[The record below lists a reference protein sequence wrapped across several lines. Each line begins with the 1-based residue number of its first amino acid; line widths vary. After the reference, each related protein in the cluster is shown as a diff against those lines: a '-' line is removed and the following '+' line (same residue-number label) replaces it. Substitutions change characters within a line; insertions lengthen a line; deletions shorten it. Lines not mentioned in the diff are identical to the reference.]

1 MSTKQLSAD
10 EIVAQAM
17 ARQDQV
23 VAAAMLDN
31 GELPQ
36 FKPAA
41 PTTHEVTLTRYATET
56 QWLPGTF
63 TPAHDGEYEVL
74 HPVTGLVERAAYDT
88 LFEAWSCEWQYPTW
102 RGCTEQVT

>member
-1 MSTKQLSAD
+1 MTKQLSTD

-17 ARQDQV
+17 RRQDQLIGDV
-23 VAAAMLDN
+23 LSPFAA
-31 GELPQ
+31 ELIDV
-36 FKPAA
+36 
-41 PTTHEVTLTRYATET
+41 TTINDTERRFLVTET
-56 QWLPGTF
+56 QWLPGTL

-102 RGCTEQVT
+102 RGCTEQVS